1 MIIKWPL
8 FLVLLSHAYCIL
20 NQDFGLDF
28 IQTARLH
35 GYEPEEHSVTTSDGY
50 ILRLFRISHGLNDTY
65 YPRRPVLL
73 LQPGLFELPD
83 TFIIRG
89 TLLSPGF
96 YIVNNGYDVWFS

>member
-1 MIIKWPL
+1 MTTDNEFPNPQISL
-8 FLVLLSHAYCIL
+8 
-20 NQDFGLDF
+20 DFGD
-28 IQTARLH
+28 IVRSY
-35 GYEPEEHSVTTSDGY
+35 GYPFEEHTVTTSDGY